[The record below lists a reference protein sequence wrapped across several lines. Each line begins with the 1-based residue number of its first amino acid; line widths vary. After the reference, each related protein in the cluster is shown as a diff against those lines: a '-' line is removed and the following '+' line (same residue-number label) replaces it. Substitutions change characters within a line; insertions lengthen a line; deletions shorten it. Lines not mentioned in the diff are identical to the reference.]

1 MYIINEL
8 KRYRKYQEA
17 FQNSF
22 LYLSNLEENV
32 PQNKEEFMT
41 KIRGRPISFL
51 ECVLKEYATPQGY
64 TTMMTLNYFSK
75 KDWRDLNVDVDS
87 EKIL

>member
-1 MYIINEL
+1 V
-8 KRYRKYQEA
+8 R
-17 FQNSF
+17 FT
-22 LYLSNLEENV
+22 
-32 PQNKEEFMT
+32 T

-51 ECVLKEYATPQGY
+51 ECVLKEYATPQSY
-64 TTMMTLNYFSK
+64 TTMMALNSFSK